1 VSAAGLGGASVAI
14 FTDQATVGSN
24 TFSTA
29 ASFGSACFSDDF
41 NDGTL
46 TGWTQLGSSTLREAN
61 GVLTTQAGSNTT
73 THYSI
78 SSGGSWTD
86 YTYSIKVKG
95 VDNDVS
101 GIIFRVQDA
110 SNYYLVSQG
119 FGDNDGWMLR
129 LRKVVGGTP
138 TDLVTAINNFGSNPG
153 QVNSRTTFYTFKV
166 VVSGTSIKAYV
177 DDVLKFEITDSTYS
191 GGSAGV
197 WLSSQMDA
205 EFDDAQVL
213 CSGGGAIAFRSA
225 SSGSAG
231 SGVLTLS
238 IGKPAGTVQGDVMVA
253 SIAVRPETATIT
265 PPSGWT
271 LVRRL
276 DNASSVANSLA
287 VYYKVAGASEP
298 SSYSWSLSTSTGSAG
313 GIAAFSGVDT
323 SNPIDIENG
332 QNTPSGLSHA
342 TPSISTT
349 VADAMLVASFGFSS
363 SATWTP
369 PTGMTEAYDA
379 ASATV
384 PNGAGEAVTAAYA
397 TQASAGATGTKTA
410 TASNDADV
418 GNAHLLA
425 LRPASAPPPAV
436 IAVDNV
442 SSTNSGS
449 ANASSLT
456 WAHTVSGS
464 NRYLV
469 VGVSINNENS
479 GTVSGVTYN
488 GQALTSLGTATNGTN
503 ARVEMWGML
512 APPTGTHNVVVTLST
527 SQRFTAGA
535 VSFTGVHQTTPL
547 GTLASNTGTSLSA
560 SVAASSA
567 SGEVVVDVVAKKN
580 SDSTLTVGADQT
592 QRWNEVTTNS
602 TTSNNVVG
610 AASTEPGAASVTM
623 SWFISGGSSRPW
635 AIVAIPLKPAP

>member
-1 VSAAGLGGASVAI
+1 VALSRLVLWLLFLLLLSVSAAGLGGASVAL

-24 TFSTA
+24 TFTTA
-29 ASFGSACFSDDF
+29 ASFPSACFSDDF

-95 VDNDVS
+95 VDNDLS

-110 SNYYLVSQG
+110 SNYYLLRQG
-119 FGDNDGWMLR
+119 FGDTDGWTLR
-129 LRKVVGGTP
+129 LRKVVAGTQ
-138 TDLVTAINNFGSNPG
+138 TDLATAINNFGSNPG

-177 DDVLKFEITDSTYS
+177 DDVLKFEVTDSTYS

-197 WLSSQMDA
+197 WLFSQMDGA
-205 EFDDAQVL
+205 FDDAQVL
-213 CSGGGAIAFRSA
+213 CAGG
-225 SSGSAG
+225 
-231 SGVLTLS
+231 
-238 IGKPAGTVQGDVMVA
+238 
-253 SIAVRPETATIT
+253 
-265 PPSGWT
+265 
-271 LVRRL
+271 
-276 DNASSVANSLA
+276 
-287 VYYKVAGASEP
+287 
-298 SSYSWSLSTSTGSAG
+298 G
-313 GIAAFSGVDT
+313 GIAVS
-323 SNPIDIENG
+323 
-332 QNTPSGLSHA
+332 
-342 TPSISTT
+342 
-349 VADAMLVASFGFSS
+349 
-363 SATWTP
+363 
-369 PTGMTEAYDA
+369 
-379 ASATV
+379 
-384 PNGAGEAVTAAYA
+384 
-397 TQASAGATGTKTA
+397 
-410 TASNDADV
+410 
-418 GNAHLLA
+418 
-425 LRPASAPPPAV
+425 
-436 IAVDNV
+436 NV

-479 GTVSGVTYN
+479 GTVSSVTYN

-512 APPTGTHNVVVTLST
+512 APPTGTHNIVVTLST

-547 GTLASNTGTSLSA
+547 GTLVSNTGTSLSA